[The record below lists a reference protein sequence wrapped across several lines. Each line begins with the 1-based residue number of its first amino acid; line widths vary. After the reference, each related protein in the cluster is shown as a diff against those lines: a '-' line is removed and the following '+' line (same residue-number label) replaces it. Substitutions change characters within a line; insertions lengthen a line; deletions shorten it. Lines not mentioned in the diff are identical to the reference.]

1 MLEGNLLIRAS
12 AGTGKTY
19 ALATRYLRLMLL
31 DEVKPEKIVALT
43 FSRAAAQEIYTKI
56 LERLWKAA
64 ASEDGAKEES
74 AKIREGLEDRN
85 APQTAS
91 IPESWDKATFASL
104 LRRLL
109 DTQHLGTIATLDSFI
124 LRMVRNFP
132 LEMGFQHAVE
142 VLDAAGEGD
151 AIRDALRTIL
161 QGTEKADDFINVFAA
176 ARDGNLPRVLE
187 CTIAEMLKTWRKFYE
202 RHPDCRSWT
211 VESMLASLGIPE
223 KSECPDL
230 SGLPFCQIQRKNAV
244 SYEEQFTGI
253 CKSYDGSMGV
263 FDVSDGIKKLM
274 LHFAYNAD
282 AESYEYDYYSKHY
295 VFACGKEGAATIRAA
310 IRHMFNLRVQR
321 LLKQV
326 KAKIDFVGF
335 IEDVY
340 NCNSRRKGKLTFSDF
355 TKLSA
360 AKEGSAKAL
369 ALANLEYRF
378 DEKFEH
384 WALDEFQDT
393 SELQWNCLRTLIEEA
408 AASGGGR
415 TVMAVG
421 DLKQSIYTW
430 RGGNDAPFREMMSWG
445 AFTDRQLGKI
455 ADLSTSYRY
464 EKNICDFV
472 NDVFGEANLRTGGVL
487 PTERAK
493 AIERW
498 LAGDCWKVHEPVVRG
513 GRPKAGDYV
522 KVLGGA
528 DPEGKANM
536 EALLP
541 ALVEE
546 VKRVWKAHEAVGSA
560 ESVGILV
567 RTNDD
572 GNEIAERL
580 RSEDIPVVWEG
591 MSAVS
596 DVPVVNALVDLLR
609 LSEHPEDTFAWKEVS
624 QLFPICSTLFAPP
637 KDGGKLKAD
646 YVSKVVAA
654 SLSHQGL
661 SRTLQEY
668 CRALSEDSVGLDDL
682 SKLRL
687 REMVAV
693 AVAYGQR
700 NAGRFSIDGF
710 ESFLAASS
718 KRELGT
724 SSDVVRILTIHRSK
738 GLTLDRVFVPLAEGK
753 TKSLADPGNQGLLYA
768 AEGNWVLPHLSADE
782 VVLNNE
788 TKRARDEMADESLLS
803 NIRTYYV
810 ALTRARK
817 AMYVIAPLAERDAAK
832 PFFRDVIASAVAEYP
847 RRKMDNGCE
856 IIFEKGVEPEF
867 KPSPD
872 TAGKDVCSASQSW
885 RHDKPA
891 ETVERVSPSS
901 SGHRDF
907 AASAS
912 ELFSEDAGEAA
923 KRGVEI
929 HGQYESIE
937 WADETGLAA
946 LPTAFRVAFEKPSPG
961 AMLWRE
967 KSYEI
972 YRKKGD
978 KGEWESGQFDR
989 VVFTGEG
996 AARAAV
1002 IYDFKTNALR
1012 SGESTEAFERRMC
1025 RTYASQMNAYRVAL
1039 GTLTG
1044 LPANRIRSVL
1054 LLQSTGS
1061 AVECTGFC
1069 RCRATGF
1076 CL

>member
-31 DEVKPEKIVALT
+31 DKVDPAKIVALT

-64 ASEDGAKEES
+64 ECEKNARDES
-74 AKIREGLEDRN
+74 NIICEGLGL
-85 APQTAS
+85 S
-91 IPESWDKATFASL
+91 ESWDNATFASL

-142 VLDAAGEGD
+142 VLDPAGEGE
-151 AIRDALRTIL
+151 AVQDALRVIL
-161 QGTEKADDFINVFAA
+161 QGAEKAEDFIKVFAA

-187 CTIAEMLKTWRKFYE
+187 YKIAEMLKTWRKFYE

-211 VESMLASLGIPE
+211 VESMLAALGIPE

-230 SGLPFCQIQRKNAV
+230 SGLPFCEIQRKNGV
-244 SYEEQFTGI
+244 SYEERFAEL
-253 CKSYDGSMGV
+253 CRSYDGSTGV

-274 LHFAYNAD
+274 LHFAHNLD
-282 AESYEYDYYSKHY
+282 AESYEYDYYSRHY

-310 IRHMFNLRVQR
+310 IRHMFNLRVHR
-321 LLKQV
+321 LLKLV

-335 IEDVY
+335 VEDVY

-355 TKLSA
+355 TRLSA
-360 AKEGSAKAL
+360 AKEGSEKAL
-369 ALANLEYRF
+369 LLANLEYRF
-378 DEKFEH
+378 DEKFNH

-393 SELQWNCLRTLIEEA
+393 SELQWNCLRALIEEA
-408 AASGGGR
+408 ATSGGGR
-415 TVMAVG
+415 TVMTVG

-430 RGGNDAPFREMMSWG
+430 RGGNDAPFKEMMSWG
-445 AFTDRQLGKI
+445 AFTDKQLGKI
-455 ADLSTSYRY
+455 DDFSTSYRY

-472 NDVFGEANLRTGGVL
+472 NAVFGEKSLRASGAL
-487 PTERAK
+487 PPERAK
-493 AIERW
+493 AIDRW
-498 LAGDCWKVHEPVVRG
+498 LSADCWKKHEPAFKDG
-513 GRPKAGDYV
+513 SPKAGDYV
-522 KVLGGA
+522 KVLGVP

-536 EALLP
+536 KALLP
-541 ALVEE
+541 ALEDE
-546 VKRVWKAHEAVGSA
+546 LKRIWPAHEAVGST

-572 GNEIAERL
+572 GNEIAEYL
-580 RSEDIPVVWEG
+580 RSKGFKVVWEG

-596 DVPVVNALVDLLR
+596 DVPAVNALVDLLR
-609 LSEHPEDTFAWKEVS
+609 LSEHPEDTFSWKVAS
-624 QLFPICSTLFAPP
+624 RLFPICSTLFPQ
-637 KDGGKLKAD
+637 KQSDELSAD
-646 YVSKVVAA
+646 YVSRIVAA

-668 CRALSEDSVGLDDL
+668 CRALSEDSAGLDSL
-682 SKLRL
+682 SKQRL
-687 REMVAV
+687 REMVGV
-693 AVAYGQR
+693 AVAYERR

-710 ESFLAASS
+710 EAFLAASS
-718 KRELGT
+718 KREQGT

-738 GLTLDRVFVPLAEGK
+738 GLTLDRVFVPLAEGT
-753 TKSLADPGNQGLLYA
+753 TKWLADPGNQGLLYA

-782 VVLNNE
+782 VALNKE
-788 TKRARDEMADESLLS
+788 TKRAQDEMADESLLS

-817 AMYVIAPLAERDAAK
+817 AMYVIAPLTERDAAK
-832 PFFRDVIASAVAEYP
+832 PFFRDVIASAVADFP

-856 IIFEKGVEPEF
+856 IVFEHGVEPEVD
-867 KPSPD
+867 PGPD
-872 TAGKDVCSASQSW
+872 AAGSDVRTERQPW

-912 ELFSEDAGEAA
+912 ELFSENAGEAA
-923 KRGVEI
+923 KKGVKI

-937 WADETGLAA
+937 WADEKWLAN
-946 LPTAFRVAFEKPSPG
+946 LPPAFRVAFAKPSPE
-961 AMLWRE
+961 ATVWRE

-978 KGEWESGQFDR
+978 RGEWETGQFDR

-996 AARAAV
+996 AGRVAV
-1002 IYDFKTNALR
+1002 IYDFKTNALKP
-1012 SGESTEAFERRMC
+1012 GEPTDAFERRMC
-1025 RTYASQMNAYRVAL
+1025 RTYASQMNAYRIAL
-1039 GTLTG
+1039 GALTG
-1044 LPANRIRSVL
+1044 LPASRIRSLL
-1054 LLQSTGS
+1054 LLQATGS
-1061 AVECTGFC
+1061 AVECAASG
-1069 RCRATGF
+1069 
-1076 CL
+1076 

>member
-12 AGTGKTY
+12 AGTGKTF

-31 DEVKPEKIVALT
+31 GKVDPAKIVALT

-64 ASEDGAKEES
+64 ESEKKAKEES
-74 AKIREGLEDRN
+74 AEIRKDLENPRN
-85 APQTAS
+85 LE
-91 IPESWDKATFASL
+91 IPDSWDTATFASL

-142 VLDAAGEGD
+142 VLDPAGEGE
-151 AIRDALRTIL
+151 AVQDALRVIL
-161 QGTEKADDFINVFAA
+161 QGTENAEDFIKVFAA

-187 CTIAEMLKTWRKFYE
+187 YNIAGMLKTWRKFYE
-202 RHPDCRSWT
+202 RHPDCRNWT
-211 VESMLASLGIPE
+211 VESMLAALGIPE

-244 SYEEQFTGI
+244 SYEEQFTEI
-253 CKSYDGSMGV
+253 CKSYDGSTGV

-310 IRHMFNLRVQR
+310 IRHMFNLRVHR
-321 LLKQV
+321 ILKQI

-335 IEDVY
+335 VEDVY

-355 TKLSA
+355 TRFSA
-360 AKEGSAKAL
+360 VKEGSEEAL
-369 ALANLEYRF
+369 KLENLEYRF
-378 DEKFEH
+378 DEKFDH

-393 SELQWNCLRTLIEEA
+393 SELQWACLKTLVGQA
-408 AASGGGR
+408 ATSGGGR
-415 TVMAVG
+415 TVMTVG

-430 RGGNDAPFREMMSWG
+430 RGGNDAPFKEMMSWD
-445 AFTDRQLGKI
+445 AFKTKGYGEIK
-455 ADLSTSYRY
+455 DLSTSYRY
-464 EKNICDFV
+464 EKNICDFI
-472 NDVFGEANLRTGGVL
+472 NAVFGEKSLRKSGIL
-487 PTERAK
+487 PPERAK
-493 AIERW
+493 AIDRW
-498 LAGDCWKVHEPVVRG
+498 LSADCWKKHEPDLEDG
-513 GRPKAGDYV
+513 KPKAGDYV
-522 KVLGGA
+522 KVLA
-528 DPEGKANM
+528 APDPEGKANM

-541 ALVEE
+541 TLVDEL
-546 VKRVWKAHEAVGSA
+546 KRVWEAHEAVGST

-580 RSEDIPVVWEG
+580 RSEDVRVVWEG

-609 LSEHPEDTFAWKEVS
+609 LSEHPEDTFAWTVVS
-624 QLFPICSTLFAPP
+624 QLFPICSTLFVPP
-637 KDGGKLKAD
+637 KDGGKLTAK
-646 YVSKVVAA
+646 YVSKIVATR
-654 SLSHQGL
+654 LSHQGL

-668 CRALSEDSVGLDDL
+668 CRALSAGLDAL
-682 SKLRL
+682 SKRRL
-687 REMVAV
+687 REMVGV
-693 AVAYGQR
+693 AVAYEQR
-700 NAGRFSIDGF
+700 NASRFSIDGF
-710 ESFLAASS
+710 EAFLAASS
-718 KRELGT
+718 KREQGT
-724 SSDVVRILTIHRSK
+724 SSRVVRILTIHRSK
-738 GLTLDRVFVPLAEGK
+738 GLTLDRVFVPIAEGT
-753 TKSLADPGNQGLLYA
+753 TKGLADSGKQGLLYA
-768 AEGNWVLPHLSADE
+768 AKGNWVLPHLSADE

-788 TKRARDEMADESLLS
+788 TKRAQDEMADVSLLS

-817 AMYVIAPLAERDAAK
+817 AMYVITPLAERDAAK
-832 PFFRDVIASAVAEYP
+832 PFFRDVIASAVADFP
-847 RRKMDNGCE
+847 RRKMGNGCE
-856 IIFEKGVEPEF
+856 IIFEQGVEPEV
-867 KPSPD
+867 KQGHD
-872 TAGKDVCSASQSW
+872 AAGSDVQTERQFW
-885 RHDKPA
+885 HHDKPS

-907 AASAS
+907 TVPAS
-912 ELFSEDAGEAA
+912 ELFSESAGEAA

-929 HGQYESIE
+929 HGQYEMIE
-937 WADETGLAA
+937 WADEKGLAA
-946 LPTAFRVAFEKPSPG
+946 LPPAFRVAFAKPSPE
-961 AMLWRE
+961 ATVWRE

-972 YRKKGD
+972 YRQRGD
-978 KGEWESGQFDR
+978 KGEWETGQFDR

-996 AARAAV
+996 AERAAV
-1002 IYDFKTNALR
+1002 IYDFKTNAMR
-1012 SGESTEAFERRMC
+1012 TGKSIDAFEQRMC
-1025 RTYASQMNAYRVAL
+1025 QTYASQMNAYRAAL

-1044 LPANRIRSVL
+1044 LPASRIRSVL
-1054 LLQSTGS
+1054 LLQSTGT
-1061 AVECTGFC
+1061 AVECG
-1069 RCRATGF
+1069 A
-1076 CL
+1076 